1 MPPILPADPPPPP
14 SRMPRGRHPCQTE
27 GVPSSTAPTAPIAPT
42 ASTATP
48 RAIAGSRP
56 PTVLL
61 IGLLAL
67 LSAVSPLATD
77 MYLPA
82 FPDIAGDL
90 GTTASGVQ
98 LTLTAFMLG
107 LAAGQLVIG
116 PLSDSLGRRGPLLVG
131 TVGCL
136 LASIACTLAPDVT
149 VLIVARFLQGFTGA
163 AGVVLSRAIITDT
176 TRGPATAQLMSL
188 MMVIGGIM
196 PVLAPLGGGL
206 VLEVTDWRGVFW
218 VITALVVVMVVG
230 VAASVRET
238 LPPERRHGGGLRSL
252 LSHTGAVLGNRGYV
266 SATLVFALGFG
277 ALFSYISASPFVLQT
292 VLGLDSLQYSVVFGV
307 NSVGIMA
314 FGALNIRL
322 VARFPVRRV
331 LAVGVVLMLAA
342 VAGLATSVLLGTPT
356 VPTLASMFL
365 LTSSMGLVL
374 GNGSAL
380 AIRAVPTS
388 AGTASAFMGATQ
400 FLLGAAVAPL
410 VGLGGEHDPV
420 PMAAFVLGSAVLSA
434 LAFLA
439 IPRRASTTDD
449 AGPGTARSQPTD
461 RAQPTERFQLA
472 DEARSV
478 EHVQTSD
485 EARPTD
491 EARQP

>member
-1 MPPILPADPPPPP
+1 MRQHARNAP
-14 SRMPRGRHPCQTE
+14 
-27 GVPSSTAPTAPIAPT
+27 PTAVP
-42 ASTATP
+42 
-48 RAIAGSRP
+48 GSQA

-98 LTLTAFMLG
+98 LTLTSFMLG

-116 PLSDSLGRRGPLLVG
+116 PLSDSTGRRGPLLIG
-131 TVGCL
+131 TVACL
-136 LASIACTLAPDVT
+136 LAGVACALAPTVT
-149 VLIVARFLQGFTGA
+149 VLVIARFLQGFTGA

-206 VLEVTDWRGVFW
+206 ILEVTDWRGVFW
-218 VITALVVVMVVG
+218 VITALVAVMVIG
-230 VAASVRET
+230 VATAVRET
-238 LPPERRHGGGLRSL
+238 LPPERRHAGGLRTL
-252 LSHTGAVLGNRGYV
+252 LGHTGAVLRDRGYV

-277 ALFSYISASPFVLQT
+277 ALFSYVSASPFVLQN
-292 VLGLDSLQYSVVFGV
+292 VVGLSTLEYSLVFGV

-314 FGALNIRL
+314 AGALNIRL
-322 VARFPVRRV
+322 VGRFPVRRI
-331 LAVGVVLMLAA
+331 LAVGVAVMLAGA
-342 VAGLATSVLLGTPT
+342 LGLFASVLLGTPAA
-356 VPTLASMFL
+356 PTLVSMFL

-380 AIRAVPTS
+380 AMRAVPTS
-388 AGTASAFMGATQ
+388 AGTASAFMGAFQ

-410 VGLGGEHDPV
+410 VGLGGEHDPL
-420 PMAAFVLGSAVLSA
+420 PMAAFVLGCAVLSA
-434 LAFLA
+434 ACFLA
-439 IPRRASTTDD
+439 VPRQDTATTDS
-449 AGPGTARSQPTD
+449 ASISGNGNGNGNG
-461 RAQPTERFQLA
+461 
-472 DEARSV
+472 
-478 EHVQTSD
+478 
-485 EARPTD
+485 
-491 EARQP
+491 